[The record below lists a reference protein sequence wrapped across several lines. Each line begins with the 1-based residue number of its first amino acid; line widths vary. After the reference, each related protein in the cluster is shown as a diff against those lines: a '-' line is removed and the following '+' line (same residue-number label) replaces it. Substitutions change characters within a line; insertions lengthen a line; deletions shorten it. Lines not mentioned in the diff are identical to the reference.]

1 MGAALLFVL
10 GVIAAQAPPPATDSG
25 EAVTRRVCGTVC
37 HNFEH
42 VITVGRTRPQW
53 EATVENMIAR
63 GAKASSGEV
72 TTILDFLSSKYTL
85 SPTTI
90 RGGVGPRDKPMV
102 DPKAVERA
110 VPLYAADCQSCH
122 GPDARGTSHG
132 ANLVLSDVVLRD
144 RYGNTLGPYLATS
157 HPRPRPALTSMQ
169 VLLLSH
175 LLRARVNDTL
185 RGSPLFA
192 AGNVLTGNATSGEQ
206 YFKGEGGCTACH
218 SPANDLA
225 AIGRRMDPITIQ
237 QRFLFP
243 NNVGSRRR
251 STPAPV
257 PTVTVTTASGETL
270 SGSLVHLDDFNVSL
284 RESSGV
290 HRTIRR
296 GPGVRVVKTDPFA
309 AHIEL
314 LSRITDQAIHDVVAY
329 LASLK

>member
-1 MGAALLFVL
+1 
-10 GVIAAQAPPPATDSG
+10 
-25 EAVTRRVCGTVC
+25 
-37 HNFEH
+37 
-42 VITVGRTRPQW
+42 
-53 EATVENMIAR
+53 
-63 GAKASSGEV
+63 
-72 TTILDFLSSKYTL
+72 
-85 SPTTI
+85 
-90 RGGVGPRDKPMV
+90 
-102 DPKAVERA
+102 
-110 VPLYAADCQSCH
+110 
-122 GPDARGTSHG
+122 
-132 ANLVLSDVVLRD
+132 
-144 RYGNTLGPYLATS
+144 
-157 HPRPRPALTSMQ
+157 
-169 VLLLSH
+169 
-175 LLRARVNDTL
+175 
-185 RGSPLFA
+185 
-192 AGNVLTGNATSGEQ
+192 
-206 YFKGEGGCTACH
+206 
-218 SPANDLA
+218 
-225 AIGRRMDPITIQ
+225 MDPITIQ